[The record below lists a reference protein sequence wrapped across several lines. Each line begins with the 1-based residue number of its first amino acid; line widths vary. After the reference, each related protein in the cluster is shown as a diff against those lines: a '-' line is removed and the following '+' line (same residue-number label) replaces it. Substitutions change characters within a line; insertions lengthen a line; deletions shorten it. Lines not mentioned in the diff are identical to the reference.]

1 MTGCSSNSAA
11 CRYKLSILAAY
22 GAMDPISLGPFVP
35 LKDPG
40 PPQPATGA
48 GLVAARE
55 SLSVPGT
62 APSSS
67 PAVVAA
73 TVAASLPAML
83 ETAASSSSSSKSG
96 HFAAALPQSSPDWL
110 PATAAKIPVP
120 NIQSTGNTA
129 GGNPAGR
136 VAGVSVPVASP
147 PAGPGG
153 NPASRLDTLLQI
165 ARTNSQDVY
174 HGPAEPLSAPL
185 LSQKGVG
192 AYVQLLNAAAGNELH
207 ARSADSLTG
216 RLQSASSELKLAYTA
231 AAARLSPRLAVKDWG
246 FSVANGKLI
255 LIVNQDPL
263 SDQDMRELHAA
274 FLRPNVEAAAREVA
288 DVITTVVQMRK
299 TGADSGSLAWARF
312 DVEVDNFSEVVDLRK
327 YVTASAPGSH
337 YHPNTTTQPAHLPIP
352 PTLGGMDLRELVT
365 ARPRFLRADGSVN
378 PDAVPD
384 FETPRFALDAQSLSG
399 QCACGQIQF
408 IVQNEFEYAYYCHCS
423 RCRARTGSVFAA
435 IGGIPIEKLEVI
447 AGHDHLLLE
456 GECSDGY
463 GARCG
468 CCQSFLFSAV
478 RGRQYL
484 HVSLGV
490 VAGTPGRLPD
500 HHVYVGSKAPWYR
513 ITDGL
518 PQFEETP

>member
-1 MTGCSSNSAA
+1 
-11 CRYKLSILAAY
+11 
-22 GAMDPISLGPFVP
+22 MDPISLGPFVQLKESGP
-35 LKDPG
+35 L
-40 PPQPATGA
+40 QPAGA

-55 SLSVPGT
+55 PISVTGNS
-62 APSSS
+62 PSNS
-67 PAVVAA
+67 PAVLTA

-83 ETAASSSSSSKSG
+83 EAAASAGTAPNGSS
-96 HFAAALPQSSPDWL
+96 FAAALPGNSSESAL
-110 PATAAKIPVP
+110 ALAANTLTA
-120 NIQSTGNTA
+120 NTA
-129 GGNPAGR
+129 TGGKPIGQPGVNSPAPSLAGGTGGNA
-136 VAGVSVPVASP
+136 
-147 PAGPGG
+147 
-153 NPASRLDTLLQI
+153 ASRLDTLLQI
-165 ARTNSQDVY
+165 ARSNAQDVY

-207 ARSADSLTG
+207 ARSADSLTA
-216 RLQSASSELKLAYTA
+216 RLQNASSALKLTYTA
-231 AAARLSPRLAVKDWG
+231 AAAGLSPRLTAKDWG
-246 FSVANGKLI
+246 FSVANGKVI

-263 SDQDMRELHAA
+263 SDQDMRELHLA
-274 FLRPNVEAAAREVA
+274 FLRPNVEAAAKEVA
-288 DVITTVVQMRK
+288 DVITTIVQMRK
-299 TGADSGSLAWARF
+299 TGADSGSLAWARY
-312 DVEVDNFSEVVDLRK
+312 DVELENFSEVVDLRK

-337 YHPNTTTQPAHLPIP
+337 YHPNTATLPAHAQIP

-365 ARPRFLRADGSVN
+365 ARPKFLRADGSVN
-378 PDAVPD
+378 PEAVPSL
-384 FETPRFALDAQSLSG
+384 ETPRFSLDAQSLTG

-447 AGHDHLLLE
+447 AGHEHLLLE

-468 CCQSFLFSAV
+468 CCHSFLFSAV
-478 RGRQYL
+478 RARQYL

-500 HHVYVGSKAPWYR
+500 HHVYVGSKAPWYQ